1 MNIIVKH
8 WTRSNDT
15 LWSQKEGKPR
25 RWTLH
30 SSWLPIWDAIQKMGH
45 CSVLNV
51 TELGVHRLEFA
62 SAHMWSESWGTGL
75 ERRGRVYKFA
85 WQFKDIRNDV
95 QRIPMWGL
103 LGNYYHG
110 WKLHAGGAS
119 SWFPDRHSSPGL
131 SDWTDLTKAPQK
143 LTWTVRN
150 AHIFWEKT
158 IFWIKEHIV
167 GQRTT
172 PKENHANEE

>member
-1 MNIIVKH
+1 MTH
-8 WTRSNDT
+8 CD
-15 LWSQKEGKPR
+15 PR
-25 RWTLH
+25 RKENQGGEP

-131 SDWTDLTKAPQK
+131 SDNWPHYGTPETHLNCQK
-143 LTWTVRN
+143 CPYFLRKDYILN
-150 AHIFWEKT
+150 
-158 IFWIKEHIV
+158 
-167 GQRTT
+167 
-172 PKENHANEE
+172 

>member
-1 MNIIVKH
+1 MTH
-8 WTRSNDT
+8 CD
-15 LWSQKEGKPR
+15 PR
-25 RWTLH
+25 RKENQGGEP

-95 QRIPMWGL
+95 QRIPVWGL

-131 SDWTDLTKAPQK
+131 SDNWPHYGTPETHLNCQK
-143 LTWTVRN
+143 CPYFLRKDYILN
-150 AHIFWEKT
+150 
-158 IFWIKEHIV
+158 
-167 GQRTT
+167 
-172 PKENHANEE
+172 